1 VKKLSDDRRLV
12 QLYNE
17 DANEIVNFIEYKR
30 LLVQGRVYA
39 LLQPEDD
46 LEQLVPFRI
55 EAPDQDFGD
64 DDDEVYIY
72 VVDDAELEALEV
84 AWQRLHS

>member
-1 VKKLSDDRRLV
+1 VKKMSDDSRLI

-17 DANEIVNFIEYKR
+17 DENEIVNFIEYKR
-30 LLVQGRVYA
+30 LFVKGRIYA

-46 LEQLVPFRI
+46 LEQLVPFRV
-55 EAPDQDFGD
+55 EEPEVQSE

-72 VVDDAELEALEV
+72 VVDDAELEALEE
-84 AWQRLHS
+84 AWQKLHS